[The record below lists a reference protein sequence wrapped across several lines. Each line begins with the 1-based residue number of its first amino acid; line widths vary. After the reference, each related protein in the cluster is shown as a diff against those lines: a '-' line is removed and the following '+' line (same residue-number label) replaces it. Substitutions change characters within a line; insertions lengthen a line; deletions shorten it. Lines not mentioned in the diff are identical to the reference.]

1 MNVPAQEFVML
12 SEPSRSNYSQRT
24 AGLYPLEVLMSGAH
38 QERVLHWYAIHAH
51 ARQEVRAENNLLAW
65 NVETFL
71 PRYLSR
77 RCQGFRVEPVCTV
90 KPLFSGYL
98 FARFDAE
105 AMFHNIRYTR
115 GVHSIVSLGGQPT
128 PVDDAVI
135 SMIMSRRGEDGFVRL
150 GGEINPGDDVV
161 VRDGTFSGFEGVF
174 ERRMKDSER
183 VMILLKTV
191 AHQFRVVL
199 PDVSV
204 VKRAS

>member
-1 MNVPAQEFVML
+1 MSRANQE
-12 SEPSRSNYSQRT
+12 
-24 AGLYPLEVLMSGAH
+24 G
-38 QERVLHWYAIHAH
+38 VLHWYAIHTH
-51 ARQEVRAENNLLAW
+51 SRQEVRAESNLLAW

-77 RCQGFRVEPVCTV
+77 RRQEFRAEPVRTV
-90 KPLFSGYL
+90 KPLFPGYL

-115 GVHSIVSLGGQPT
+115 GVHSIVSLGGQPA

-135 SMIMSRRGEDGFVRL
+135 SIIMSRRGEDGFVRL
-150 GGEINPGDDVV
+150 GTEINPGDDVV

-183 VMILLKTV
+183 VMILLKAVTY
-191 AHQFRVVL
+191 QFRVIL

-204 VKRAS
+204 VKRVLAAARATSRRPYED

>member
-1 MNVPAQEFVML
+1 M
-12 SEPSRSNYSQRT
+12 SRANHD
-24 AGLYPLEVLMSGAH
+24 GAL
-38 QERVLHWYAIHAH
+38 RWYAIHTH

-71 PRYLSR
+71 PRYLFR
-77 RCQGFRVEPVCTV
+77 RRQGFRAELVCTV
-90 KPLFSGYL
+90 KPLFPSYL
-98 FARFDAE
+98 FAYFDAE

-115 GVHSIVSLGGQPT
+115 GVHSIVSPGGKPA

-135 SMIMSRRGEDGFVRL
+135 SMIMSRRGEDGLVRL
-150 GGEINPGDDVV
+150 GTEINPGDDVV
-161 VRDGTFSGFEGVF
+161 VRDGTFSGFDGVF

-191 AHQFRVVL
+191 AYQFRVVL